1 MRTPS
6 AVAVLFLAGA
16 VAGGA
21 LVAADAT
28 GGGQEKPSAGAPAES
43 AVTPVAG
50 PSWLNH
56 LNLTY
61 RDTGLGR
68 GAGRYGPPTAE
79 PFASERAANPPVTR
93 ESAALTGADLYRLNC
108 QACHRAEG
116 TGSPPEIKS
125 VLDLVQGS
133 SVELVRRQLQQEG
146 MSVPAATIRKQVTAA
161 RIELFRRIRAGGQ
174 RMPPLAHLQD
184 ADIKVLYAYLTQLA
198 QTPDSPRQSQRT
210 VSWARLGEHVVK
222 GTCHICHDAVGPR
235 PTPDAMLRQGVIPPL
250 AVVLA
255 DNSRD
260 TFIWKARKGAPVFEG
275 FPLLHYR
282 GRMPV
287 FYYLRDEELAAAY
300 DFLVTYPPQ
309 AVATRHRAMRNH

>member
-28 GGGQEKPSAGAPAES
+28 GGGQEKPSAPAPAEPV
-43 AVTPVAG
+43 VTSVAG

-56 LNLTY
+56 LKLTY
-61 RDTGLGR
+61 RDSSLGR
-68 GAGRYGPPTAE
+68 GAGRYGPAPTE
-79 PFASERAANPPVTR
+79 TPPAVR
-93 ESAALTGADLYRLNC
+93 ESTSSFVAGQSAVLTGADLYRLNC

-116 TGSPPEIKS
+116 TGTPPEIKS

-133 SVELVRRQLQQEG
+133 SLELVRRQLQQEG

-161 RIELFRRIRAGGQ
+161 RTELFRRIREGGQ
-174 RMPPLAHLQD
+174 RMPPLAHLQE

-198 QTPDSPRQSQRT
+198 ETPDSPRQSQRT

-222 GTCHICHDAVGPR
+222 GTCHICHDATGPR
-235 PTPDAMLRQGVIPPL
+235 PTHDAMLLQGVIPSL
-250 AVVLA
+250 TVLIA
-255 DNSRD
+255 DNPQVE
-260 TFIWKARKGAPVFEG
+260 FIRKARSGAPVFAG
-275 FPLLHYR
+275 RPLFHYR

-287 FYYLRDEELAAAY
+287 FHYLHDEELAAAY
-300 DFLVTYPPQ
+300 DYLVAYPPQ
-309 AVATRHRAMRNH
+309 AAPAKRP